1 MHYAFYSPSD
11 PYNWDGLPSDTW
23 ENARETRK
31 KRCPILFRFRAAT
44 KCFSAGIIGGY
55 WVIFF

>member
-31 KRCPILFRFRAAT
+31 KRCPILFPF
-44 KCFSAGIIGGY
+44 
-55 WVIFF
+55 